1 MKKMALMKA
10 MSSTES
16 STMSPSDGGFYKVK
30 QKIKSNKNQ
39 REIKR
44 AMEEKEK
51 SNAAKFP
58 SDKTDEIPSNVPSNR
73 SSNKSSNK
81 SSNVSPEAGKYS
93 HPIRYKF
100 SKFKKEVKGKIE
112 DVGAEMKKKSMIRKQ
127 NRAAAGGEGGFTVG
141 NCGPG
146 GCKMGEIQPG
156 TGAAKTAWMRKN

>member
-16 STMSPSDGGFYKVK
+16 STMSPSDGGLYKVR

-44 AMEEKEK
+44 AMEEKQR

-73 SSNKSSNK
+73 SSNKSSNPL
-81 SSNVSPEAGKYS
+81 PELEKYS
-93 HPIRYKF
+93 RPIKYKF
-100 SKFKKEVKGKIE
+100 SKFKKEVKGKIQ
-112 DVGAEMKKKSMIRKQ
+112 DVTAEMKKKSMIRKQ

-141 NCGPG
+141 NCGPS
-146 GCKMGEIQPG
+146 GCKMGEAQPG
-156 TGAAKTAWMRKN
+156 LGSNWRGKQ